1 MWSRSHM
8 LPAGG
13 TQDISHPKPLGIVY
27 LIAATFRLAPINSS
41 RPVPNSSN
49 PAGVPPFQTLCGR
62 IGGKEGTS
70 RKTDR
75 LLAPTLK
82 EEIPLVLS
90 CLCGGQKKRTTEK
103 KITPPSVRSCP
114 TARNPRAFVGN
125 MQCARRRHTMATA
138 VFPGILGWRTLAGAL
153 LACLVAEGFR
163 ATHVP
168 STTWEGELLQSH
180 DSLARA
186 RNLNC
191 SNDMEERR
199 GSRQRFL
206 EDHAVSIGLGLAT
219 GLSHDPQPG
228 NALFGERTQYDSGAV
243 AGWFVRYFYTQQD
256 VVGADLRRA
265 KACNRTQ
272 AHMCIALSRSRVC
285 LGAHHAVTY
294 AMRIY
299 IPRATADSFG
309 IVGSPRWC

>member
-62 IGGKEGTS
+62 IGGKEGTP

-75 LLAPTLK
+75 LLAPYVERRNTPRPELPVWWAEK
-82 EEIPLVLS
+82 ADYR
-90 CLCGGQKKRTTEK
+90 KKNN
-103 KITPPSVRSCP
+103 PPSVRSCP
-114 TARNPRAFVGN
+114 TARSPRAFVGN
-125 MQCARRRHTMATA
+125 MQCARLRHTMATA

-206 EDHAVSIGLGLAT
+206 GDHAVSIGLGLAT

-243 AGWFVRYFYTQQD
+243 AGWFVRYF
-256 VVGADLRRA
+256 L
-265 KACNRTQ
+265 
-272 AHMCIALSRSRVC
+272 LSRTLLVLTC
-285 LGAHHAVTY
+285 VELKH
-294 AMRIY
+294 
-299 IPRATADSFG
+299 ATARRLICVSRYHAHAFVWG
-309 IVGSPRWC
+309 PITQ